1 VQRLQAFKYELLPN
15 SQQERQMRRFASSCR
30 FVYNKALALQKER
43 HEQGQKKLGY
53 AGLCQLLTAWR
64 HSTDTAWLADAPVHP
79 LQQALQD
86 LERAHSHFFAQ
97 RAGFPKFKKKGRSDS
112 FRYSGS
118 ETTKLDQVNSRIY
131 LPKLGWMRYRNS
143 REVLGT
149 VKSVTVSKHAGKW
162 FASIQTEREVNWPIP
177 QGGAVGMDMGIA
189 RLATLSDGT
198 FYAPLNSFKRHEARL
213 RKAQQAL
220 SRKVKFSNNWKK
232 AKARLQRIHSQMAN
246 ARRDFLHKVSTAI
259 SKSQAIVCIEDL
271 RVRNMSKS
279 AAGTADAPG
288 KNVRAK
294 SALNKAIL
302 DQGWYEFRCM
312 LEYKLAWKG
321 GRLIVVPPQN
331 PSRTCPCCGHVS
343 SDNRQTQAWFEC
355 VACGYENNA
364 DRGSGPE
371 AFRGSGPEAFRG
383 SGPEAF
389 RGSGPEAFR
398 GSGPEAFRGS
408 GPEAFRGSGPE
419 AFRGSGPEAFRGS
432 GPEAFR
438 GSGPEAFRGSGPE
451 AFLVGAINI
460 LARGIQ
466 LLRDE
471 GQDTTDAAVGMRV
484 GEPPV
489 SARMACGSNC
499 TGGRKQ
505 EPAETTAQGAIHA
518 QRGRNLQPSGRGGCQ
533 FPSFTLLSGSAWSQ
547 WPHRQTLQR
556 RHPGCGHLCS
566 AGLGSLTQP

>member
-1 VQRLQAFKYELLPN
+1 
-15 SQQERQMRRFASSCR
+15 
-30 FVYNKALALQKER
+30 LA
-43 HEQGQKKLGY
+43 GC
-53 AGLCQLLTAWR
+53 ATA
-64 HSTDTAWLADAPVHP
+64 TAATCW
-79 LQQALQD
+79 
-86 LERAHSHFFAQ
+86 AQ
-97 RAGFPKFKKKGRSDS
+97 
-112 FRYSGS
+112 
-118 ETTKLDQVNSRIY
+118 
-131 LPKLGWMRYRNS
+131 
-143 REVLGT
+143 

-162 FASIQTEREVNWPIP
+162 FVSIQTEREVEQPKP
-177 QGGAVGMDMGIA
+177 KGGVVGIDVGIA

-232 AKARLQRIHSQMAN
+232 AKARLQRIHSQMAS

-259 SKSQAIVCIEDL
+259 SKNHAMVCIEDL
-271 RVRNMSKS
+271 QVRNMSKL

-419 AFRGSGPEAFRGS
+419 AFRGSGPEAF
-432 GPEAFR
+432 
-438 GSGPEAFRGSGPE
+438 
-451 AFLVGAINI
+451 LVGAINI

-471 GQDTTDAAVGMRV
+471 GQDTADAAVGMRV

-518 QRGRNLQPSGRGGCQ
+518 QRGRNLRPSGRGGCQ

>member
-1 VQRLQAFKYELLPN
+1 LLPN
-15 SQQERQMRRFASSCR
+15 SQQERQMRRFAGSCR

-86 LERAHSHFFAQ
+86 LERAYSHFFAQ

-112 FRYSGS
+112 FRYP
-118 ETTKLDQVNSRIY
+118 EPKQIQLDQANSRIF
-131 LPKLGWMRYRNS
+131 LPKLGWLRYRNS

-149 VKSVTVSKHAGKW
+149 VKNVTVSKHAGKW
-162 FASIQTEREVNWPIP
+162 FVSIQTEREVEQPKP
-177 QGGAVGMDMGIA
+177 KGGVVGIDVGIA

-232 AKARLQRIHSQMAN
+232 AKARLQRIHSQMAS

-259 SKSQAIVCIEDL
+259 SKNHAMVCIEDL
-271 RVRNMSKS
+271 QVRNMSKL

-331 PSRTCPCCGHVS
+331 PSRTCPCCGHVL

-408 GPEAFRGSGPE
+408 GPEAFRSVPSTSLLAGYSCCETKGRTRPTLRSGCGWVNHPCQPGWPVDRTARAVGSRNPPRRLRKE
-419 AFRGSGPEAFRGS
+419 PSMRSV
-432 GPEAFR
+432 
-438 GSGPEAFRGSGPE
+438 
-451 AFLVGAINI
+451 VGISSLQAGEDVKVFCRVRQGW
-460 LARGIQ
+460 L
-466 LLRDE
+466 LLRPLDVALCNSK
-471 GQDTTDAAVGMRV
+471 GIIF
-484 GEPPV
+484 
-489 SARMACGSNC
+489 C
-499 TGGRKQ
+499 
-505 EPAETTAQGAIHA
+505 PA
-518 QRGRNLQPSGRGGCQ
+518 
-533 FPSFTLLSGSAWSQ
+533 
-547 WPHRQTLQR
+547 
-556 RHPGCGHLCS
+556 
-566 AGLGSLTQP
+566 